1 MKILFKRLALFLLIP
16 LIIII
21 ILIIGYLVTD
31 PFKVLYKYDS
41 YSVAEINLNRDY
53 ISTEMLLNNYE
64 KEGYNSFIFGSSRA
78 MGYNPA
84 SWRNHLGT
92 EANPYSY
99 DAYNET
105 LFGIY
110 RKLLLLE
117 TLNIPVDNVLL
128 LIDNEEHF
136 FLTYEDDGSCLYKK
150 HPVILGNTVCNRID
164 FQASSLLGY
173 LSPRFFIPYYSYLLT
188 GKANKLIQ
196 NDEIEI
202 KYPENWMNSPLL
214 EKRIR
219 EDSSYFDTKTFY
231 KRKNKDE
238 KSKVL
243 IDVNQREM
251 LTEIKKIFDTN
262 NTHYKIIIN
271 PLYNQI
277 KLNPSDL
284 HNLEAIF
291 GKENVYDFSGVNEF
305 TRSKYNYYEKSH
317 FRPLVGDSI
326 MGIIYKKSPESTDS
340 GL

>member
-31 PFKVLYKYDS
+31 PFRVLYKYDS
-41 YSVAEINLNRDY
+41 YSIAEINLNRDY
-53 ISTEMLLNNYE
+53 ISTETLLSNYE
-64 KEGYNSFIFGSSRA
+64 KEGYNSFILGSSRA

-84 SWRNHLGT
+84 SWKTHLGL
-92 EANPYSY
+92 EASTYSY

-117 TLNIPVDNVLL
+117 ALNIPIDNVLL

-150 HPVILGNTVCNRID
+150 HPLILGNTAYNRID
-164 FQASSLLGY
+164 FQLSNVFGY
-173 LSPRFFIPYYSYLLT
+173 LSPKFFIPYYTYLLT
-188 GKANKLIQ
+188 GKTNKLIG
-196 NDEIEI
+196 NDEIDI

-214 EKRIR
+214 EKRTR
-219 EDSSYFDTKTFY
+219 EDSSYFDAKTFY
-231 KRKNKDE
+231 KRE
-238 KSKVL
+238 SKSQIQKAL
-243 IDVNQREM
+243 IDDAQREM
-251 LTEIKKIFDTN
+251 LVEIKRIFDAN
-262 NTHYKIIIN
+262 NTDYKIIIN

-284 HNLEAIF
+284 YSLEEIF
-291 GKENVYDFSGVNEF
+291 GKKNVYDFSGINQF
-305 TRSKYNYYEKSH
+305 TDSKYNYYEKSH
-317 FRPLVGDSI
+317 FRPVVGDSI
-326 MGIIYKKSPESTDS
+326 MNIIYKR
-340 GL
+340 